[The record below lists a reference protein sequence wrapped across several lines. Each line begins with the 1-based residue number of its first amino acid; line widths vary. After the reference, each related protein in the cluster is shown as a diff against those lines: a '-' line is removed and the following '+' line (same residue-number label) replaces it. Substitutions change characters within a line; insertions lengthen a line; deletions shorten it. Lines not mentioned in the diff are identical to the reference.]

1 MLSIIVLQI
10 KIGQAINN
18 FSFKKINNIM
28 KLLSGLLVIASFSF
42 IMASCNNSGGG
53 EKSTVVKAGVTKV
66 SWGEFDGKKVYL
78 FTLVNH
84 KGDTVTITNYGATVT
99 SFDVPDKNG
108 NFSSVIVGFDSLQ
121 PYLQKPPYFGATIG
135 RYANRIGNAKFTLD
149 NTTYQ
154 LKANDGK
161 NTLHGGL
168 KGFDK
173 VVWDASVPSDSI
185 PSIVLNY
192 VSKDGEEGFPGNL
205 KVQVTYTLSDEDA
218 LKIVYDAETDK
229 PTPVNMTNHSYFNL
243 SGNVS
248 NSILGETLWID
259 ADKYTPVDST
269 LIPTG
274 EIKSVKGT
282 PFDFTTPKEVGR
294 DIDSVKGGYDHNF
307 VLNRTDSTSLDK
319 AATVTDS
326 ISGRTLEVYTTQPGI
341 QFYTGNFLDGTFR
354 NRDGN
359 LLTKHSALTLET
371 QHYPDSPNKPNFPS
385 TILRPGEKY
394 HEVTVYKVKVNQ

>member
-1 MLSIIVLQI
+1 
-10 KIGQAINN
+10 
-18 FSFKKINNIM
+18 M
-28 KLLSGLLVIASFSF
+28 KFLSGFAAVAALF
-42 IMASCNNSGGG
+42 ICTVSCNNST
-53 EKSTVVKAGVTKV
+53 ENKNSSVAKAGVTKT
-66 SWGEFDGKKVYL
+66 SWGNFDGKEVDLY
-78 FTLVNH
+78 TLVNH
-84 KGDTVTITNYGATVT
+84 KGDTVTITNYGATMT
-99 SFDVPDKNG
+99 SFVFPDKNG
-108 NFSSVIVGFDSLQ
+108 NRSSVIVGFDSLQ

-135 RYANRIGNAKFTLD
+135 RFANRIGDAKFTLD
-149 NTTYQ
+149 NTTYK

-185 PSIVLNY
+185 PSLVLNY
-192 VSKDGEEGFPGNL
+192 ESKDGEEGFPGNL
-205 KVQVTYTLSDEDA
+205 KVKVTYTLSDDNG
-218 LKIVYDAETDK
+218 LKIEYDAQTDK
-229 PTPVNMTNHSYFNL
+229 ATPINLTNHSYFNL
-243 SGNVS
+243 SGNFK
-248 NSILGETLWID
+248 NSILDETLWID

-282 PFDFTTPKEVGR
+282 PFDFTTPKKVGR

-307 VLNRTDSTSLDK
+307 VINRKDSTSLDK
-319 AATVTDS
+319 IATVTDS
-326 ISGRTLEVYTTQPGI
+326 ISGRILEVYTTQPGV

-354 NRDGN
+354 NQDGN

-385 TILRPGEKY
+385 TILKPGENF
-394 HEVTVYKVKVNQ
+394 HQVTVYKIKLNQ